1 MENTTNRV
9 ILVTGASS
17 GLGRAMAQ
25 YFTARGDRVYG
36 TSRGAAATATPWP
49 MLALDV
55 CSDRSVK
62 ACVGEVIGREGRVDV
77 LINNAGHAFVGAV
90 EETSLDEAHAQLETN
105 FFGALRM
112 VLAVV
117 PTMRAQGSGRIINIS
132 SMAGAVPFPFL
143 GIYGASKHA
152 LEAIS
157 ESLEYELKGAGIH
170 VTLIEPDG
178 MRTAIAFHHPRTDHP
193 MLAAGRRRLL
203 QQLEH
208 STREDG
214 NDPLELARAVAQV
227 IDSYAPPLRVVIG
240 KQAQETI
247 QLRRSVPEPEF
258 RKMISDLFVPNP
270 NA

>member
-25 YFTARGDRVYG
+25 HFTARGDRIYG

-55 CSDRSVK
+55 
-62 ACVGEVIGREGRVDV
+62 
-77 LINNAGHAFVGAV
+77 INNAGHAFVGAV

-117 PTMRAQGSGRIINIS
+117 PAMRAQGAGRIINIS

-143 GIYGASKHA
+143 GIYAASKHA

-157 ESLEYELKGAGIH
+157 ESLEYELKGVGIH
-170 VTLIEPDG
+170 VTLMEPDG
-178 MRTAIAFHHPRTDHP
+178 MRTAIAFHHPRTEHP
-193 MLAAGRRRLL
+193 TLAAGRRRLL

-214 NDPLELARAVAQV
+214 NDPLELAQAVAQV
-227 IDSYAPPLRVVIG
+227 IDSDAPPLRVVIG

-270 NA
+270 DA